1 VPRLTI
7 AAFGFCFWRVQETR
21 EISQGVNAGEKV
33 ISRAAEL
40 GRQGDT
46 DGEQIWRE
54 VAREIEKTPPI
65 GLPLSWSPQ
74 A

>member
-1 VPRLTI
+1 MWVP
-7 AAFGFCFWRVQETR
+7 TR
-21 EISQGVNAGEKV
+21 EQAVEIYARFCLSHYGVNAGEKV

-40 GRQGDT
+40 GRRGDT

-54 VAREIEKTPPI
+54 VAREIEKTPPK